1 MVFIFINGSSLNYI
15 DKTQFIK
22 INDFSKSFKLFIF
35 LTKIV
40 KTFFLLIFLKFYFD
54 YVEKMKVFK
63 NKVN

>member
-22 INDFSKSFKLFIF
+22 INDFSKSFKIFIF
-35 LTKIV
+35 LTKIA